1 MIEGRTV
8 LAVVPARGGSKGIPK
23 KNLRPAGGRPLIV
36 RVGDVVRQVK
46 EVDRAI
52 VSTDDREIA
61 DAAAGAGL
69 DAPFL
74 RPTDLSSDTASSLD
88 VVIHALTT
96 MEMADGRRYDI
107 VVLLE
112 PTSPLRTAEQVSA
125 AIAMLVDG
133 GWDSVWTVSETDS
146 KAHPLK
152 QLVVTDGSLEFY
164 DPRGADVTARQQL
177 RPVFHRNG
185 VAYALTRDCLLS
197 QGTLKGRRAA
207 ALPIAGTHVSVDTED
222 DLALVEWILARRQA

>member
-23 KNLRPAGGRPLIV
+23 KNLRAVGGRPLIA

-52 VSTDDREIA
+52 VSTDDLEIA
-61 DAAAGAGL
+61 DAAAEAGL

-133 GWDSVWTVSETDS
+133 GWDSVWTVS
-146 KAHPLK
+146 
-152 QLVVTDGSLEFY
+152 
-164 DPRGADVTARQQL
+164 
-177 RPVFHRNG
+177 
-185 VAYALTRDCLLS
+185 
-197 QGTLKGRRAA
+197 
-207 ALPIAGTHVSVDTED
+207 
-222 DLALVEWILARRQA
+222 